1 MNCASAVFCS
11 KKRKKEE
18 RKKESSWTYLSFS
31 ATVTDSVS
39 GFYNRPAGETFTTGL
54 GFNKKKKKKKKDSMS
69 F

>member
-1 MNCASAVFCS
+1 MLLPFAVQR
-11 KKRKKEE
+11 KEKRKSE

-31 ATVTDSVS
+31 ATVIDSVS

-54 GFNKKKKKKKKDSMS
+54 GFNKKKKKEKKDSMS

>member
-1 MNCASAVFCS
+1 MLLPFSVQR
-11 KKRKKEE
+11 KEKKEE

-31 ATVTDSVS
+31 ASVIDSVS

-54 GFNKKKKKKKKDSMS
+54 GFKKKKKDSMS